1 MRGAFRAYL
10 LWRLALHVSGRL
22 AGVYRQQYIR
32 SVYLAYNPS
41 FSACFLSRNSIFSH
55 NKSANSVFQSAYR
68 HSRTGS

>member
-41 FSACFLSRNSIFSH
+41 FSTCFF
-55 NKSANSVFQSAYR
+55 
-68 HSRTGS
+68 